1 MSDLSWQATRVL
13 RIGNR
18 SGAVRGHLELT
29 DTHLRFRPA
38 GVASKLQGT
47 PFSVQ
52 LKHVAAVGIV
62 EETVGLLKRTRQRL
76 CVTLGDG
83 SEQFFEVGRTDE
95 VAEAIR
101 VRLGG
106 RA

>member
-1 MSDLSWQATRVL
+1 MSDLSWPAARSL
-13 RIGNR
+13 SIGKR

-38 GVASKLQGT
+38 GIASKVQGT
-47 PFSVQ
+47 PFAVQ
-52 LKHVAAVGIV
+52 LKHVAAAGTV
-62 EETVGLLKRTRQRL
+62 EETVGLFKRTRQRL

-83 SEQFFEVGRTDE
+83 SEQFFEVGRPDE
-95 VAEAIR
+95 VAEAVR
-101 VRLGG
+101 GRLGG